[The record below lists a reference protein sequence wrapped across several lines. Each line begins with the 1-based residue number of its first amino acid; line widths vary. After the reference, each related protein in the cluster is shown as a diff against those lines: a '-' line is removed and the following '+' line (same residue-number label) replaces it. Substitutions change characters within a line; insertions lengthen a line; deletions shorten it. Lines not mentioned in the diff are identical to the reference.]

1 MGLKIKNG
9 RIVGTIDNLEDK
21 LDGKIPITREE
32 LLVLVDSWGR
42 STGFYTKDSKNK
54 DIYIESCKA
63 TQSEQTRFVRCN
75 PIPFVEWISAKER
88 S

>member
-54 DIYIESCKA
+54 DIYIGSCEVNECY
-63 TQSEQTRFVRCN
+63 THLL
-75 PIPFVEWISAKER
+75 
-88 S
+88 